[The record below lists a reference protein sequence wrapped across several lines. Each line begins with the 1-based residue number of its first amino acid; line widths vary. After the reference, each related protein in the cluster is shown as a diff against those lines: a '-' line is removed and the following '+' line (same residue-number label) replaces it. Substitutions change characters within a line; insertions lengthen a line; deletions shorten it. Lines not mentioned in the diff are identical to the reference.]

1 MTKSESRSGT
11 KLKGISKE
19 KQGAAEKKEKWVGR
33 NMPRREAYRFTQ
45 GKGEYSG
52 DVRLADSLYLCACR
66 SPYAHA
72 RIVKIDV
79 SRALEIPGVRAVFTG
94 ADLKK
99 SGLKFGRGSSSA
111 YPLAFDKV
119 RYDGEPVAV
128 VIADS
133 PYTAEDGANAVDV
146 EYEPLEPNLDVYK
159 SLEGKDASLIHED
172 TKGNAAWS
180 RTFTYGNV
188 EEAFAKAQKIIKRN
202 RMHVHRFTSAP
213 LEPTVVQAEYNWRS
227 DEFYIVCSIK
237 GVEGPR
243 AVVASALGVP
253 LTSVHIRAPD
263 IGGSFG
269 IKDQAEWLTLV
280 AWTSREVK
288 RAVKWTST
296 QTEMLAASHH
306 AEEIWWDAELA
317 VDLDGTIHGFRATCI
332 HDQGAY
338 LSLRGV
344 ANQLRNPP
352 ELYSFKNF
360 QLDIKVV
367 LTNKVPCGANRAY
380 AKLHHIFMLERLIDA
395 AARELGMDPVE
406 IRMKNFIQPE
416 EMPYMTP
423 NGAVYDGG
431 DYPAIMQH
439 AAKLFDYG
447 SFRKRQQEM
456 LKKGR
461 YIGCGIALGM
471 ESNPSSESK
480 ELVVNPKNEK
490 TGSSDSASVKIDQ
503 YGKVLVTAG
512 DVPQGQGHE
521 SANAQIVA
529 DALDMPY
536 EDIEVTRGYD
546 SWRDASTPFSITAG
560 SRWTVMGT
568 GSLLGAA
575 RLVREKVLKI
585 ASYMLNSTDLEIN
598 NGRITDTATGKT
610 ITVKDVARLAYLD
623 LDKLPPG
630 VEPGLEAKYV
640 YTAKFDNAGA
650 KTIPDERGIA
660 NLAVTYTY
668 EVSMVEAEV
677 EIDTLEVK
685 VRKICTVHDCGTQI
699 NPGVVESLTHG
710 AIAHQLGAALF
721 ERMDYDEN
729 GQLLTATF
737 KDYLCPTASDLPS
750 YQVGHFET
758 PSLFAP
764 LGARAVAEG
773 AGTPTVAAIA
783 AVEDA
788 LSPFG
793 VTLNEAHVNPSD
805 LLNILRDAGS
815 RTA

>member
-1 MTKSESRSGT
+1 MTKTESRAGT
-11 KLKGISKE
+11 RLKGVSKE
-19 KQGAAEKKEKWVGR
+19 KHAAAEKKAKWVGR
-33 NMPRREAYRFTQ
+33 NLPRREAFRFTQ

-52 DVRLADSLYLCACR
+52 DVRFADSLYLVASR

-72 RIVKIDV
+72 RIVKIDT
-79 SRALEIPGVRAVFTG
+79 SRALEIPGVRAVFT
-94 ADLKK
+94 ADDMKR
-99 SGLKFGRGSSSA
+99 SGLKYGRGSMSA
-111 YPLAFDKV
+111 YPLAVDKV

-128 VIADS
+128 VIADT
-133 PYTAEDGANAVDV
+133 PYIAEDGVNALEI
-146 EYEPLEPNLDVYK
+146 EYEPLAPNLDVYK
-159 SLEGKDASLIHED
+159 SLEGDDASLIHEGS
-172 TKGNAAWS
+172 KGNAAWS
-180 RTFTYGNV
+180 KTFSYGDV
-188 EEAFAKAQKIIKRN
+188 KGAFAKAQKIIKRN

-269 IKDQAEWLTLV
+269 IKDQAEWLTLL
-280 AWTSREVK
+280 AWTSKQLK

-296 QTEMLAASHH
+296 QSEMLAASHH

-317 VDLDGTIHGFRATCI
+317 IDLDGTIHGFRATCI

-338 LSLRGV
+338 LSLRGA

-352 ELYSFKNF
+352 ELYNFKNF
-360 QLDIKVV
+360 ELDIKVV

-380 AKLHHIFMLERLIDA
+380 AKLHHIFMLERLVDA
-395 AARELGMDPVE
+395 AARELNMDPVE
-406 IRMKNFIQPE
+406 IRMKNFIQPQ

-431 DYPAIMQH
+431 DYPGIMQH
-439 AAKLFDYG
+439 AAKMFDYKT
-447 SFRKRQQEM
+447 FRKRQKEM
-456 LKKGR
+456 LKQGK
-461 YIGCGIALGM
+461 YIGFGVALGM

-503 YGKVLVTAG
+503 YGRVLVTAG

-529 DALDMPY
+529 DELGMPY

-568 GSLLGAA
+568 GALLGAA
-575 RLVREKVLKI
+575 RLVKEKVLRI
-585 ASYMLNSTDLEIN
+585 ASYMLNSTDLEID
-598 NGRITDTATGKT
+598 NGIITDTSNGKSV
-610 ITVKDVARLAYLD
+610 TVKDVARLAYLD
-623 LDKLPPG
+623 LDRLPAG
-630 VEPGLEAKYV
+630 IEPGLEAKYV

-650 KTIPDERGIA
+650 RTIPDEKGIA

-677 EIDTLEVK
+677 EMDTFEVK

-710 AIAHQLGAALF
+710 AIGHQLGAALF

-729 GQLLTATF
+729 GQLLTSTF
-737 KDYLCPTASDLPS
+737 KDYLCPTAPDMPS
-750 YQVGHFET
+750 YDVGHFET

-788 LSPFG
+788 LTPFG
-793 VTLNEAHVNPSD
+793 ITLNEAHVNPSD
-805 LLNILRDAGS
+805 LFNLLKDAK
-815 RTA
+815 AKMA